1 MKYHILAFGAG
12 FLLDQLFGDPYFL
25 PHPIRGIGW
34 LIAKTEKTLRAGNPQ
49 GNSTER
55 EGAERR
61 QGKLLVVIVLLF
73 TGMLSALILFG
84 AYAMHPGL
92 GVVIEAV
99 MTYQILAARCLQV
112 ESSKVWK
119 QLNAG
124 SLEEA
129 RKAVSMIVGRDT
141 EHLTEEGVAKAAIET
156 VAENTSDGV
165 IAPMLYTAL
174 GGPVLGFLYKAV
186 TPSIKKKNDVFSAT
200 VSMAAFATPSSVRC
214 SVSLPTIMDT
224 AFLASSRLPA
234 FNCFHTLLLST

>member
-73 TGMLSALILFG
+73 TGMLSALISFG

-99 MTYQILAARCLQV
+99 MTYQILAARCLQM
-112 ESSKVWK
+112 ESSK
-119 QLNAG
+119 
-124 SLEEA
+124 
-129 RKAVSMIVGRDT
+129 AVSYTHLIVNGEVRGNLSARDYFAHKT
-141 EHLTEEGVAKAAIET
+141 ELIPEIKAAIPIFT
-156 VAENTSDGV
+156 MSFCFRL
-165 IAPMLYTAL
+165 I
-174 GGPVLGFLYKAV
+174 
-186 TPSIKKKNDVFSAT
+186 SAG
-200 VSMAAFATPSSVRC
+200 
-214 SVSLPTIMDT
+214 
-224 AFLASSRLPA
+224 LPA
-234 FNCFHTLLLST
+234 PSMTIISA

>member
-49 GNSTER
+49 GNPTER

-112 ESSKVWK
+112 EQQGVETIECREPG
-119 QLNAG
+119 G
-124 SLEEA
+124 SQKSGIHD
-129 RKAVSMIVGRDT
+129 RRQG
-141 EHLTEEGVAKAAIET
+141 HG
-156 VAENTSDGV
+156 TSDRGRRGK
-165 IAPMLYTAL
+165 
-174 GGPVLGFLYKAV
+174 GG
-186 TPSIKKKNDVFSAT
+186 
-200 VSMAAFATPSSVRC
+200 
-214 SVSLPTIMDT
+214 
-224 AFLASSRLPA
+224 
-234 FNCFHTLLLST
+234 H

>member
-49 GNSTER
+49 GNPTER

-129 RKAVSMIVGRDT
+129 RKAVSMIVGREPDR
-141 EHLTEEGVAKAAIET
+141 IW
-156 VAENTSDGV
+156 
-165 IAPMLYTAL
+165 I
-174 GGPVLGFLYKAV
+174 PVPK
-186 TPSIKKKNDVFSAT
+186 
-200 VSMAAFATPSSVRC
+200 
-214 SVSLPTIMDT
+214 
-224 AFLASSRLPA
+224 
-234 FNCFHTLLLST
+234 LSTMHRRPLPISIPSPSPRMEVSVLSEVP

>member
-49 GNSTER
+49 GNPTER

-99 MTYQILAARCLQV
+99 MTYQILAEDAPRDLP
-112 ESSKVWK
+112 
-119 QLNAG
+119 
-124 SLEEA
+124 
-129 RKAVSMIVGRDT
+129 AVCPVRSIVCVPCGNGA
-141 EHLTEEGVAKAAIET
+141 H
-156 VAENTSDGV
+156 
-165 IAPMLYTAL
+165 
-174 GGPVLGFLYKAV
+174 
-186 TPSIKKKNDVFSAT
+186 
-200 VSMAAFATPSSVRC
+200 
-214 SVSLPTIMDT
+214 
-224 AFLASSRLPA
+224 SSRSDADHRPGNVRFYPA
-234 FNCFHTLLLST
+234 A

>member
-49 GNSTER
+49 GNPTER

-141 EHLTEEGVAKAAIET
+141 EHLTEEGVAKKERA
-156 VAENTSDGV
+156 SRLGV
-165 IAPMLYTAL
+165 PSFVVRNIASCAKSYRISELRQ
-174 GGPVLGFLYKAV
+174 AV
-186 TPSIKKKNDVFSAT
+186 TDFVDAEEAVKTGRLQDVLSVELLIVKYSSA
-200 VSMAAFATPSSVRC
+200 R
-214 SVSLPTIMDT
+214 
-224 AFLASSRLPA
+224 R
-234 FNCFHTLLLST
+234 